1 MTSIVLYKN
10 RIRSKIRQLPPVD
23 TLLLPPLESLHSAT
37 VRNQERPQPGESR
50 PVLSPS
56 QRTLSRQ
63 LMRAWEHSF
72 PRLKAPPGMLEQLAF
87 RTALTIHATN
97 EQNLN
102 SRPCADNAHFSVL
115 AHEMMAIE
123 LCEKPTHAY
132 LETHQPFSATSCVD
146 HTMIGSPY
154 PSGRHGFVQSTVFRF
169 RL

>member
-63 LMRAWEHSF
+63 LMRAWEPWTTIIATSQNTRILDH
-72 PRLKAPPGMLEQLAF
+72 LAF
-87 RTALTIHATN
+87 RNPLTIQAKN
-97 EQNLN
+97 EQDLN
-102 SRPCADNAHFSVL
+102 PRPCATNALPSVL
-115 AHEMMAIE
+115 AHEMMA
-123 LCEKPTHAY
+123 
-132 LETHQPFSATSCVD
+132 
-146 HTMIGSPY
+146 
-154 PSGRHGFVQSTVFRF
+154 PSG
-169 RL
+169 